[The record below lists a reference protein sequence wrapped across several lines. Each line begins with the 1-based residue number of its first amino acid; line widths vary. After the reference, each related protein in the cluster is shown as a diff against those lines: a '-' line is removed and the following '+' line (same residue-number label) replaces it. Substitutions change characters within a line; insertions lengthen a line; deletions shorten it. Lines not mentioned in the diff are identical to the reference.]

1 MRAGRGVALPHAVS
15 ESMKVAVR
23 IEKSSQSGKT
33 TVYLIGHFQS
43 EHVEELKKQLRENGP
58 RFVLDLKEVT
68 FVDVDVVRFLETCR
82 AQLFSHQARRRR
94 AAQESASASDAERGC
109 LPG

>member
-1 MRAGRGVALPHAVS
+1 
-15 ESMKVAVR
+15 VAVK

-68 FVDVDVVRFLETCR
+68 LVDVDVVRFLEACR
-82 AQLFSHQARRRR
+82 AGGVKLVHCSQYIREWMNRERQA
-94 AAQESASASDAERGC
+94 GT
-109 LPG
+109 P

>member
-1 MRAGRGVALPHAVS
+1 
-15 ESMKVAVR
+15 VR

-68 FVDVDVVRFLETCR
+68 LVDVDVVRFLEACR
-82 AQLFSHQARRRR
+82 AAGVKIVHCSQYIREWMNRERQA
-94 AAQESASASDAERGC
+94 GT
-109 LPG
+109 P